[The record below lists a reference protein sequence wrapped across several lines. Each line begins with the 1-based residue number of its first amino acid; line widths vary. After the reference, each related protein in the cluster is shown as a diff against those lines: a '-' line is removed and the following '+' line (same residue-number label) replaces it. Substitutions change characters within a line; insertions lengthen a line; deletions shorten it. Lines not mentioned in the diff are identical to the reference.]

1 MRSNI
6 CLAGELDYMLRYLEA
21 NKLDSIDN
29 VNKVS
34 ALFKVKEEYL
44 DRLFAAIYAEYG
56 KVERFLRRG
65 LYLNPK
71 TVSDMQNKYLI

>member
-1 MRSNI
+1 
-6 CLAGELDYMLRYLEA
+6 MLRYLEA

-56 KVERFLRRG
+56 KVERFFAQGIVPESKDRFRYAEQISDLKNCRSLFG
-65 LYLNPK
+65 
-71 TVSDMQNKYLI
+71 TV